1 MHKLLDHNSL
11 RGYTKRD
18 SVLYTVTRYCAGLF
32 LIIEQSVDNL
42 VKELGFRAC
51 RDTYPQVFCLST
63 ADLLLLVRLSTYD
76 FNTTFA

>member
-1 MHKLLDHNSL
+1 M
-11 RGYTKRD
+11 
-18 SVLYTVTRYCAGLF
+18 F

-42 VKELGFRAC
+42 VKKLGFRAY